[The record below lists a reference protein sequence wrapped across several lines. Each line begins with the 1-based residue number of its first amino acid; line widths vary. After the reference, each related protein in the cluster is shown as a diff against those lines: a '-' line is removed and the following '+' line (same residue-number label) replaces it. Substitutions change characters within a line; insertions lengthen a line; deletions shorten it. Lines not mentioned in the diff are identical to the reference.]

1 MNPHDAD
8 AVPTPALLEVSW
20 LPPGREDPDAVL
32 ACDGGR
38 SRTVMVICS
47 AATVATAVVLAV
59 AGRLA

>member
-1 MNPHDAD
+1 MNPHNAD
-8 AVPTPALLEVSW
+8 AAPALLEVPW
-20 LPPGREDPDAVL
+20 LPPKREDPDAVL

-47 AATVATAVVLAV
+47 AVLVV